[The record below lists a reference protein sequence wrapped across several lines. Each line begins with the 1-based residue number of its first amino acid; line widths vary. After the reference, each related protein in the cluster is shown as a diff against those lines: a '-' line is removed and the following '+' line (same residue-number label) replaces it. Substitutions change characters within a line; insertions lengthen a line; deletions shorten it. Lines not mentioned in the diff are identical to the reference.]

1 MTTDAPATTLREARG
16 VHSEH
21 PLLHGLARFTVLLV
35 AVGAAVLSFDALT
48 ALARA
53 SGIHESLA
61 WIWAVV
67 IDGFILVATIA
78 AFAMNKRSRSS
89 RVYAWACLALFTVF
103 SIIGNGWHAA
113 ILASPDMENALPLW
127 MAITVTGIPPVA
139 LFLAIHLLFI
149 MLSPTDKQEEE
160 IRKAALTAEKEAK
173 KRARE
178 AEVAARRKPAP
189 ASQPPRSAEPLT
201 TQTRVITPEPAQT
214 APTAVPSAPQPTPGF
229 SRPVESARA
238 VSQMQPISA
247 GPQDKKPVGDLPW
260 LADFGLTA
268 DQLPLDRSQAN
279 TFLRE
284 LEEQGRELP
293 SQARLGT
300 IMGVAATSG
309 ARMMKRYQEGT
320 LDPNSG

>member
-1 MTTDAPATTLREARG
+1 MTTEAPATVLREARG

-21 PLLHGLARFTVLLV
+21 PLLHGLARLTVLLV

-78 AFAMNKRSRSS
+78 AFAMNRRSKSS
-89 RVYAWACLALFTVF
+89 RVYAWTCLALFTVF

-149 MLSPTDKQEEE
+149 MLSPTDKQEEDF
-160 IRKAALTAEKEAK
+160 RKAALAAEREAK
-173 KRARE
+173 KRARNAE
-178 AEVAARRKPAP
+178 AEGRRKTTP
-189 ASQPPRSAEPLT
+189 ASQPVRPAQPLT
-201 TQTRVITPEPAQT
+201 AQTRVVTPEPAPATARPVSEAQAKPLTAEPSTSTPLLLPVQT
-214 APTAVPSAPQPTPGF
+214 TPTAGS
-229 SRPVESARA
+229 EE
-238 VSQMQPISA
+238 
-247 GPQDKKPVGDLPW
+247 KKPVQELPW
-260 LADFGLTA
+260 LADFGLKA
-268 DQLPLDRSQAN
+268 DQLPLDRVQAN
-279 TFLRE
+279 AFLKG
-284 LEEQGRELP
+284 LEAQGLDLP

-300 IMGVAATSG
+300 IMGVAPTSG

-320 LDPNSG
+320 LVPN